1 MVKLRT
7 NPRSIDK
14 FKFDVSIQDNFIE
27 FRRMIDN
34 QVVSSFSNA
43 LKGTA
48 SEEFS
53 IVTNRLGTKVFSVA
67 FSKRFGNT
75 STVNKVVNEVVLI
88 TSNPIDR
95 MYISRKKFDIIF
107 RSLEGMNYPRRWNT
121 SNVQVTA

>member
-14 FKFDVSIQDNFIE
+14 FKFAVSIHGDFIE
-27 FRRMIDN
+27 FRRMVNN

-43 LKGTA
+43 LKGTS

-53 IVTNRLGTKVFSVA
+53 IVTNRLGSKVFSVA
-67 FSKRFGNT
+67 FSKRLGHT

-88 TSNPIDR
+88 TSKPISR
-95 MYISRKKFDIIF
+95 MYISRKKLDITF
-107 RSLEGMNYPRRWNT
+107 WALEGMNYPRRWNT